1 MTILSSQVVSHAKL
15 LAFLHQQIG
24 IAVAFSRSTCSILNA
39 QPHRARS
46 VARGTSRLSSL
57 RHIGPC
63 VDAVPAATRGRN
75 HGCDRARIVVG
86 ATPTNDD
93 RLLPVPFKFAITET
107 REYTLVPHQIVCPKC
122 GTLGL
127 VRVEHIIRGVY
138 ASRAYDCGACDF
150 TWTMPDPS
158 PSPVKP
164 AEPRWS
170 SKTRRIGPP
179 KPGRR
184 VP

>member
-1 MTILSSQVVSHAKL
+1 MSSHVVSHAKL
-15 LAFLHQQIG
+15 LSFLHILIG
-24 IAVAFSRSTCSILNA
+24 TAVALLRSTCSILNA

-57 RHIGPC
+57 RRIDPC

-86 ATPTNDD
+86 ATPTSDD
-93 RLLPVPFKFAITET
+93 GLLPLPFKFAITDA

-150 TWTMPDPS
+150 TWTMPEQS

-164 AEPRWS
+164 AEPRWN
-170 SKTRRIGPP
+170 SKTRLIGPP
-179 KPGRR
+179 KPWRR
-184 VP
+184 VPRSE